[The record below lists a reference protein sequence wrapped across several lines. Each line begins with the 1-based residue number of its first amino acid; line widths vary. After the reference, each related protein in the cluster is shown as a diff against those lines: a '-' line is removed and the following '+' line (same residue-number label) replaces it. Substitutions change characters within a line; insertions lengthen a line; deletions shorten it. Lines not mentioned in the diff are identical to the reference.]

1 MRISD
6 WSSDVCS
13 SDLLRRWLR
22 LFGWNFR
29 NDGRHFPRLLFRYG
43 LSYSFGGTFLKA
55 FRLFPA
61 GLFTPAAAA
70 AATASATATAAIGL
84 LTFIDGAS
92 VYRSLAVFSMFRIF
106 FVRLSKGFTSITRFL
121 AN

>member
-1 MRISD
+1 MQPGAGTTTR
-6 WSSDVCS
+6 
-13 SDLLRRWLR
+13 LLRRWLR

-29 NDGRHFPRLLFRYG
+29 NDGRHFPRLLLRYG

-55 FRLFPA
+55 LRLFPA

-84 LTFIDGAS
+84 LTFIGGAS
-92 VYRSLAVFSMFRIF
+92 VYRRDRKST
-106 FVRLSKGFTSITRFL
+106 RLNSSH
-121 AN
+121 